1 MFTLAYKK
9 SKFKEILLN
18 SPEEIPT
25 DDTYVNMYIDNGN
38 TLTTLDNESNILEFE
53 GEIEQ

>member
-9 SKFKEILLN
+9 SKFKLVNLN

-25 DDTYVNMYIDNGN
+25 DETYVNMYVNEN
-38 TLTTLDNESNILEFE
+38 TSSIYTLDN
-53 GEIEQ
+53 QR